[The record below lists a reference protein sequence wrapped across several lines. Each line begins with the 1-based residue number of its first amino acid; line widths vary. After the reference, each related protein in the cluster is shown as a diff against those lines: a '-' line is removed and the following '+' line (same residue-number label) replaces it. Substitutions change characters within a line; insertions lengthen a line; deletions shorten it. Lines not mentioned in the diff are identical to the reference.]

1 MVRFKNRWV
10 LIEVQGEPVLSK
22 ADGEYENTHIA
33 SLNGGTIH
41 TAVRDAIL
49 ANYGEYGLGSLL
61 SSFNVKYFSS
71 HTNIGIIRVARDY
84 HQMLLVS
91 LFFMKEINGT
101 PCSITVRHVG
111 GNVKDEDAQRAA
123 IQYDLEVLLRRQRR
137 AEKHGTAAINVA
149 ELSRISKDEIM
160 KIES

>member
-1 MVRFKNRWV
+1 MVS
-10 LIEVQGEPVLSK
+10 LST
-22 ADGEYENTHIA
+22 D
-33 SLNGGTIH
+33 L
-41 TAVRDAIL
+41 R
-49 ANYGEYGLGSLL
+49 LL
-61 SSFNVKYFSS
+61 SDPRKAFFSTLLTSLYMVVKYFSG

-111 GNVKDEDAQRAA
+111 GNAKERDIWCGMRPEANIVFVGTIFKAQRAA
-123 IQYDLEVLLRRQRR
+123 IQYDLEALLRRQYR
-137 AEKHGTAAINVA
+137 AEKHGTAPIDVA
-149 ELSRISKDEIM
+149 ELSRASKDEIM

>member
-22 ADGEYENTHIA
+22 TDGEYENAHIA

-61 SSFNVKYFSS
+61 SSFNGKPQHGSAPI
-71 HTNIGIIRVARDY
+71 IG
-84 HQMLLVS
+84 S
-91 LFFMKEINGT
+91 KK
-101 PCSITVRHVG
+101 S
-111 GNVKDEDAQRAA
+111 
-123 IQYDLEVLLRRQRR
+123 VLLNF
-137 AEKHGTAAINVA
+137 TN
-149 ELSRISKDEIM
+149 
-160 KIES
+160 